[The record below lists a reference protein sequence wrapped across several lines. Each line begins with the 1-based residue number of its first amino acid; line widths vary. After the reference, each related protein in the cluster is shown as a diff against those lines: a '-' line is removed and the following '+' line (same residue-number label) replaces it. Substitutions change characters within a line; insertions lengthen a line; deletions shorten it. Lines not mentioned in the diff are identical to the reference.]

1 MHRIIFCG
9 ICLLALL
16 GVFGSN
22 DLGSINQAGL
32 VSASDSGQRGAL
44 VARPGQPLTLAARS
58 NNDVVWTVEHAPA
71 GAEDL
76 VGTTVATGG
85 RVELSPETVAQRFPV
100 PGSYVLR
107 ASTAEEVVVRVDP
120 R

>member
-9 ICLLALL
+9 ICLLALF
-16 GVFGSN
+16 GVFGAN
-22 DLGSINQAGL
+22 DFAAVNQAGL
-32 VSASDSGQRGAL
+32 VSASGGGQRGAL
-44 VARPGQPLTLAARS
+44 VARPDRPLTLAARS
-58 NNDVVWTVEHAPA
+58 DSDVVWTIEQAPA
-71 GAEDL
+71 GAEKL
-76 VGTTVATGG
+76 VGTTVASGG